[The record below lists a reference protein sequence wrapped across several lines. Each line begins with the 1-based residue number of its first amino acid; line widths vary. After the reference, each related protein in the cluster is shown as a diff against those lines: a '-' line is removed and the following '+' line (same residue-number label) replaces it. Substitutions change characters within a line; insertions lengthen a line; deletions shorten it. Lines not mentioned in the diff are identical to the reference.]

1 MPFSVNEVFKF
12 SFSPFYAVRVPLRSV
27 ITSAELTWWNNSL
40 AISVTSSLT
49 GRRILV
55 SPVCVRSSELV
66 IRAFCL
72 YDVDLAPIRPTST
85 VRRVIRTHPKTR
97 PSTLILWHF
106 YASFNVAIFKICL
119 IFRLYESGS
128 EVASFSVTA
137 STGCSWFV

>member
-12 SFSPFYAVRVPLRSV
+12 AFSPFYAVCMPLRSV
-27 ITSAELTWWNNSL
+27 IISAELTWWNNAL

-49 GRRILV
+49 GRCILV
-55 SPVCVRSSELV
+55 SPVCVGCSELA

-72 YDVDLAPIRPTST
+72 YDVDLAPIRPTRT

-106 YASFNVAIFKICL
+106 YTSFDVAIFKICL

-128 EVASFSVTA
+128 EVTGFSIT
-137 STGCSWFV
+137 STCFAWFI